1 MDRALNIEYVEGE
14 IALIIEYVSG
24 ESEAIAVLQGA
35 MRLIES
41 LDALDHCLLSSINTS
56 LEPVSILNDV
66 QHSSLKILLAR
77 ALKKIPDELVSNLD
91 WKKWVGGLL
100 VKGKYKLLKHI
111 DSDAPVINQV
121 LIELEPE
128 YKSAPML
135 VGYQPPRLVDVQ
147 DALGNVSRAR
157 SALGNC
163 PVTIQTEFGDV
174 VIPNTSMPVIDGELL
189 ESSES
194 LSNKGREYLKV
205 KSPDM
210 LGNSQWTVVRG
221 GRSIKI
227 DMLHAAWLENYHQGK
242 IFILPGD
249 SLDCSFEETIFY
261 DGERN
266 EIGRKLSV
274 IEVFSVV
281 RPPKQSMLHI

>member
-1 MDRALNIEYVEGE
+1 MDRALKVEYIEGE
-14 IALIIEYVSG
+14 IALIIEYIPG
-24 ESEAIAVLQGA
+24 ESEAITVLQGA

-77 ALKKIPDELVSNLD
+77 ALKKIPDDLISNLD

-100 VKGKYKLLKHI
+100 VKGKYKLLKQI

-128 YKSAPML
+128 YRSAPML
-135 VGYQPPRLVDVQ
+135 VGYHPPRLIDVQ

-157 SALGNC
+157 AFLGHC

-174 VIPNTSMPVIDGELL
+174 VIPNTSMPVTDDELQ
-189 ESSES
+189 EASES
-194 LSNKGREYLKV
+194 LINKGREYLKV

-210 LGNSQWTVVRG
+210 LGNSQWAVVRG

-227 DMLHAAWLENYHQGK
+227 DMLHAAWLEDYHQGK
-242 IFILPGD
+242 ISILPGD
-249 SLDCSFEETIFY
+249 SLDCSFEETISY

-274 IEVFSVV
+274 IEVFSVI
-281 RPPKQSMLHI
+281 RPLKQSTLQM